1 LNDEHN
7 DRSSEEIMSNI
18 PVELKY
24 AKSHEWARTNDDG
37 SVTVGISDTAQDQLG
52 DMVFIEVPEVGQ
64 TVIAEEACAVVESVK
79 AASDVYAPLG
89 GEIVEVNESL
99 ADSPETVNNDT
110 YGEGWIFRLQPSDA
124 GELGALM
131 DADAYETF
139 LASEDH

>member
-1 LNDEHN
+1 
-7 DRSSEEIMSNI
+7 MSNI

-64 TVIAEEACAVVESVK
+64 TVTAEEACAVVESVK
-79 AASDVYAPLG
+79 AASDVYAPVG
-89 GEIVEVNESL
+89 GKIVEVNEDL
-99 ADSPETVNNDT
+99 ADSPETVNNDA
-110 YGEGWIFRLQPSDA
+110 YGEGWIFRLEPSDA

-131 DADAYETF
+131 DADAYEAF

>member
-1 LNDEHN
+1 
-7 DRSSEEIMSNI
+7 MSNI

-24 AKSHEWARTNDDG
+24 AKSHEWARVNDDG
-37 SVTVGISDTAQDQLG
+37 SVTVGISDSAQDQLG

-64 TVIAEEACAVVESVK
+64 AVTAEEACAVVESVK

-89 GEIVEVNESL
+89 GEIVEVNEDL
-99 ADSPETVNNDT
+99 ADSPETVNNDA
-110 YGEGWIFRLQPSDA
+110 YGEGWIFRLEPSDA

-131 DADAYETF
+131 DADAYEAF